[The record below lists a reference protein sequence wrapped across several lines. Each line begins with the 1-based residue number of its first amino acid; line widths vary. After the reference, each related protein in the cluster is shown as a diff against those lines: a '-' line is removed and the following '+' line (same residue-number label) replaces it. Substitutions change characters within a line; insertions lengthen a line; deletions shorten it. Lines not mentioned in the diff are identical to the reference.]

1 MSGIWPWVTLALLG
15 AYHGL
20 NPGMGW
26 LFALSLG
33 LQEKTR
39 LAILKALLPISLGH
53 AVAISLTIL
62 ALRIVQELCRRAS
75 CRSRSQRHF
84 LAWGFT
90 GCCAPVIPEAGE

>member
-39 LAILKALLPISLGH
+39 LAAAPDLNSPRRLSRPSFGAPGLPSLLS
-53 AVAISLTIL
+53 
-62 ALRIVQELCRRAS
+62 
-75 CRSRSQRHF
+75 F
-84 LAWGFT
+84 LIA
-90 GCCAPVIPEAGE
+90 